1 MADVSFRTDGVKQK
15 ALKILVIGDMHVGK
29 SSLLLRFCRNAFN
42 PNMRATIGVDYL
54 LKTLTIDQVDYLF
67 QIWDTGT
74 RVSVFFVCFCFFTF
88 YIKHEYFT
96 WHFCSGARAVPRDHD
111 IVLPNCRRRYPRL
124 RLHRMFASPCQLGAA
139 CGLRPAKRLVASRSP
154 TRVPIRSQA

>member
-1 MADVSFRTDGVKQK
+1 MAGIPRVTPGVKLLLRKTVGCARREVHTDTTHAQMADVSFRTDGIKQK

-54 LKTLTIDQVDYLF
+54 LKTLTIDQADYLF

-74 RVSVFFVCFCFFTF
+74 RGCCFCFVFW
-88 YIKHEYFT
+88 YI
-96 WHFCSGARAVPRDHD
+96 
-111 IVLPNCRRRYPRL
+111 
-124 RLHRMFASPCQLGAA
+124 
-139 CGLRPAKRLVASRSP
+139 
-154 TRVPIRSQA
+154 

>member
-74 RVSVFFVCFCFFTF
+74 RCSGCGFFFFFLTH
-88 YIKHEYFT
+88 YKKKFT
-96 WHFCSGARAVPRDHD
+96 WQPGPSG
-111 IVLPNCRRRYPRL
+111 
-124 RLHRMFASPCQLGAA
+124 SP
-139 CGLRPAKRLVASRSP
+139 P
-154 TRVPIRSQA
+154 

>member
-67 QIWDTGT
+67 QFWDTGT
-74 RVSVFFVCFCFFTF
+74 RCSGCGVFFPPDS
-88 YIKHEYFT
+88 KHYLRG
-96 WHFCSGARAVPRDHD
+96 SRARAVP
-111 IVLPNCRRRYPRL
+111 
-124 RLHRMFASPCQLGAA
+124 
-139 CGLRPAKRLVASRSP
+139 
-154 TRVPIRSQA
+154 

>member
-1 MADVSFRTDGVKQK
+1 MHTDTTHAQMADVSFRTDGIKQK

-74 RVSVFFVCFCFFTF
+74 RGCFFCFFLF
-88 YIKHEYFT
+88 FLFLLLHLNQRRAKYLCLRGAVAAGHERF
-96 WHFCSGARAVPRDHD
+96 RAITTSYYRTADGVILVYDCT
-111 IVLPNCRRRYPRL
+111 VCLPRL
-124 RLHRMFASPCQLGAA
+124 ARLARLAPC
-139 CGLRPAKRLVASRSP
+139 
-154 TRVPIRSQA
+154 

>member
-67 QIWDTGT
+67 QIWDTAG
-74 RVSVFFVCFCFFTF
+74 
-88 YIKHEYFT
+88 HERF
-96 WHFCSGARAVPRDHD
+96 RAITTSYYRTADGV
-111 IVLPNCRRRYPRL
+111 I
-124 RLHRMFASPCQLGAA
+124 
-139 CGLRPAKRLVASRSP
+139 LVYDC
-154 TRVPIRSQA
+154 T